1 MKKFKEVLAETS
13 RGGGG
18 AMPQYGRFPHST
30 SAAGLAVKPIPNG

>member
-18 AMPQYGRFPHST
+18 TMPQYGRYPHDT
-30 SAAGLAVKPIPNG
+30 SEDTYHIVA